1 VDDEFAEAFALL
13 KSKAQHALD
22 SCGQGDKL
30 ITKNSQF
37 SSPYTEPNEGSLNNL
52 LDGKQNTFWHSAWS
66 QGSVND
72 GVHYLEIKLPDG
84 TIGDVVMHYGRRSD
98 TDGHHLIKA
107 NILGVVSGSGTS
119 AKTELVCQLDMPFK
133 SQSETIKRTF
143 TLNKAYPSIRL
154 LEVQTSGSLNGG
166 SAGFFHIGEMQ
177 LYSTKNYY
185 IIKNAQA
192 EADALIAAM
201 APLPSEATTEDY
213 DALLAAYEAFMY
225 KVFGIIPSG
234 INETLGTSN
243 EKSGNIYDLSG
254 RKVQSSA
261 QKGVYIVGGKKIVNY

>member
-1 VDDEFAEAFALL
+1 MD
-13 KSKAQHALD
+13 
-22 SCGQGDKL
+22 GD
-30 ITKNSQF
+30 
-37 SSPYTEPNEGSLNNL
+37 
-52 LDGKQNTFWHSAWS
+52 
-66 QGSVND
+66 
-72 GVHYLEIKLPDG
+72 
-84 TIGDVVMHYGRRSD
+84 
-98 TDGHHLIKA
+98 
-107 NILGVVSGSGTS
+107 
-119 AKTELVCQLDMPFK
+119 
-133 SQSETIKRTF
+133 F
-143 TLNKAYPSIRL
+143 TLNVVGKNVINNGTASSDVSAIIVKTGNITVTGTGSLDLDAYSYAIDVQAGSFTQTGADVDVYVKYRL
-154 LEVQTSGSLNGG
+154 GIQTSGSLNGG

-254 RKVQSSA
+254 RKIQSSA